1 MSVFKV
7 DQIISAFTNGTE
19 SNSVSKIPIS
29 CTDPSGSFH
38 MLKPG
43 ILYSHFNNATSMSLA
58 VAASSSFAIEADP
71 DDNSSVQFRVPAKSA
86 GTTHDRVAFY
96 ISGSGEI
103 GVGTKDPESS
113 FDVRDAKQDIDPKL
127 AKANKEKLLLLDRT
141 AERAEIKAQSLKTA
155 RTIGGV
161 SFDGSSNINLPGV
174 NTKGTQDT
182 SGKAGSAVIL
192 ANARTIGGVSF
203 NGSANIDLPGV
214 NVNQTNNKL
223 TWAGNAA
230 TATTSSFATTSSM
243 TTGNASTATTLK
255 TARTIGGVSFNG
267 SANIN
272 LPGVNTTG
280 NQNTS
285 GNATT
290 ATTATQLRA
299 GKTTLTFSTNR
310 NILSITDGTYTWNI
324 TAEG

>member
-1 MSVFKV
+1 MTQYDS
-7 DQIISAFTNGTE
+7 NGI
-19 SNSVSKIPIS
+19 SKIPIS
-29 CTDPSGSFH
+29 FTDASGSFH

-43 ILYSHFNNATSMSLA
+43 IHSSSFNNQASMSLA
-58 VAASSSFAIEADP
+58 IAASSSFAIEADP
-71 DDNSSVQFRVPAKSA
+71 DDVSSVQFRIPAKSA

-113 FDVRDAKQDIDPKL
+113 FDIRDTKQDVDPKL
-127 AKANKEKLLLLDRT
+127 AKTNKEKLLLLDRT
-141 AERAEIKAQSLKTA
+141 EEKAELKAQKLKTA

-174 NTKGTQDT
+174 N
-182 SGKAGSAVIL
+182 S
-192 ANARTIGGVSF
+192 
-203 NGSANIDLPGV
+203 
-214 NVNQTNNKL
+214 NQTDAKL
-223 TWAGNAA
+223 TWAGTAA
-230 TATTSSFATTSSM
+230 TATSASYATTSSM
-243 TTGNASTATTLK
+243 TTGNAATSTTLE
-255 TARTIGGVSFNG
+255 TARTIGGVRFDG

-272 LPGVNTTG
+272 LPGVNTSG

-290 ATTATQLRA
+290 ATTATTATQLMA
-299 GKTTLTFSTNR
+299 GKATLTFSTSK